1 MADQIILELTGGRIE
16 RAGRT
21 LLDQVSFQ
29 IKSGECIVLSG
40 PNGSGKSTLLMALA
54 GEKFLS
60 EGELKFNGQSIGSFT
75 IKELAEIRSV
85 MLQADEASD
94 QLLAS
99 DVLELAAQG
108 KSATESDQEFVSG
121 LVPSQ
126 VSNSRILNLSVGQR
140 AKVFLAA
147 AVLQNSD
154 LLILDEPTAALD
166 NETVAALATFISNRI
181 SLGKSVLVVTHD
193 ERIMKVATRRFAVT
207 DAKKLE
213 LIS

>member
-60 EGELKFNGQSIGSFT
+60 EGELKFNGKSIGSFT